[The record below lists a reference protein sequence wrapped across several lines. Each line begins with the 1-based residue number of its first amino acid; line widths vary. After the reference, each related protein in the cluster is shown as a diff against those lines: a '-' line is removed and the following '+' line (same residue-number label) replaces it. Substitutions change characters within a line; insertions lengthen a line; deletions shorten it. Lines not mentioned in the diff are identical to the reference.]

1 MEEDKNKTPAGGN
14 ANPTAGDQG
23 GKKQDGDGDGTPKTY
38 TEEELQAERDRIASK
53 VRAEEKAK
61 ADKDK
66 AQAIANAKA
75 EAERQAKLSEEERVK
90 EQRQKEEEE
99 FNARKQALDLQENT
113 IEAKVKLAEY
123 GIPDTTIP
131 FLISADKEK
140 TMTNIEEFKKVWD
153 KAIESGV
160 EKKLAGKTLKDN
172 NPTGKKSEAPKA
184 KAFF

>member
-23 GKKQDGDGDGTPKTY
+23 GKKKDGEGDDTPKTF
-38 TEEELQAERDRIASK
+38 TQEDLDSVASK
-53 VRAEEKAK
+53 TRAEEKAK
-61 ADKDK
+61 AEKDRLK
-66 AQAIANAKA
+66 AIADAKA
-75 EAERQAKLSEEERVK
+75 EWERQTKLSEDERLK
-90 EQRQKEEEE
+90 EQRQKEEKE
-99 FNARKQALDLQENT
+99 FNERKQALDLQENT

-172 NPTGKKSEAPKA
+172 NPTGKKPDATTA
-184 KAFF
+184 KAYF